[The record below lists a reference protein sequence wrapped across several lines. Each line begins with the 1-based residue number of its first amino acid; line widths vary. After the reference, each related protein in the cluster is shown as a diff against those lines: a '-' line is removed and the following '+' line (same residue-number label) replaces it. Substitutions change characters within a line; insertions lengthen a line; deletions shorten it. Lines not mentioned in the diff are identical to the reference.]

1 MNTTKTSNEKTLED
15 ELLQNLASYIVVNND
30 EKISDTI
37 KNDISSNYEEVSISG
52 VSGFTVYHKK

>member
-1 MNTTKTSNEKTLED
+1 MKKILED